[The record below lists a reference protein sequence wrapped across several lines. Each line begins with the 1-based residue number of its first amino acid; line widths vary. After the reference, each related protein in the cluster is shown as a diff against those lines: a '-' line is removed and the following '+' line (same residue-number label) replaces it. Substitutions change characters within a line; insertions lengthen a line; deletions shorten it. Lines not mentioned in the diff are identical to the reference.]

1 MASEIVIA
9 WPEGERRYQLPA
21 SYTYREMARIKTIT
35 GLRAGEIE
43 QALLAGDSEVI
54 VAIAVVAA
62 ERAGD
67 SIDIGKI
74 EDLEFGAITVAEE
87 PDPTQA
93 ADAAAATEE
102 PSSLTPE
109 TPEAGGTPV

>member
-1 MASEIVIA
+1 MSEIVIG

-21 SYTYREMARIKTIT
+21 SYTYREMARIKSIT
-35 GLRAGEIE
+35 GLRAGELE
-43 QALLAGDSEVI
+43 QALIAGDSEVI

-67 SIDIGKI
+67 AVDIGKV
-74 EDLEFGAITVAEE
+74 EDLEFGAITVADE

-93 ADAAAATEE
+93 AESAAIEE

-109 TPEAGGTPV
+109 TPEAGGTPA

>member
-1 MASEIVIA
+1 VASEIIIG
-9 WPEGERRYQLPA
+9 WPEGERRYPLPS
-21 SYTYREMARIKTIT
+21 SYTYREMGRIKTIT

-43 QALLAGDSEVI
+43 QALIAGDAEII

-67 SIDIGKI
+67 SIDISKI
-74 EDLEFGAITVAEE
+74 EDLEFGAISVEEE
-87 PDPTQA
+87 PDPTKA
-93 ADAAAATEE
+93 ADAAAATDEL
-102 PSSLTPE
+102 SSLTPE

>member
-1 MASEIVIA
+1 VSSEIVIA
-9 WPEGERRYQLPA
+9 WPEGERRYQLPT
-21 SYTYREMARIKTIT
+21 SYTYREMGRIKTLT

-43 QALLAGDSEVI
+43 QALIAGDSEII

-67 SIDIGKI
+67 TIDIGKI
-74 EDLEFGAITVAEE
+74 EDLEFGAITVEEE

-93 ADAAAATEE
+93 ADDAAATDEF
-102 PSSLTPE
+102 SSSTPE
-109 TPEAGGTPV
+109 TPEAGGTPA